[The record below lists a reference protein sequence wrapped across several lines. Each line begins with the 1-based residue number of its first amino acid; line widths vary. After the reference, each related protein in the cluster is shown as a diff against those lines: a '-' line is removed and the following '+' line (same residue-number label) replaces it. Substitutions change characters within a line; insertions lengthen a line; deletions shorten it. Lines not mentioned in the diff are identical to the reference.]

1 MLKELSTAN
10 CAIYA
15 LDTMELSFALRS
27 DAVTRGTYTLQQ
39 MTSATGGKYFG
50 NISSYEK
57 HNEKIQDLTGCYYVL
72 GYYVDDNWDGAYH
85 KIKVEVA
92 RPDLEVHAQK
102 GYFNPKPFKEYNS
115 VATMLHLVDLALSE
129 EPLFQTPVRFP
140 LDGVPGSAG
149 AKGDVC
155 LAAKIPAEKI
165 RAVLTGRPE

>member
-1 MLKELSTAN
+1 
-10 CAIYA
+10 
-15 LDTMELSFALRS
+15 MELSFALRS
-27 DAVTRGTYTLQQ
+27 DAAQEVPTLQQ

-57 HNEKIQDLTGCYYVL
+57 HIEKIQDLTGCYYIL

-92 RPDLEVHAQK
+92 RPELEVHAQK

-115 VATMLHLVDLALSE
+115 VEKMLHLVDLALSE

-140 LDGVPGSAG
+140 LDVVPCSAG
-149 AKGDVC
+149 AKGNLC
-155 LAAKIPAEKI
+155 LAAKIH
-165 RAVLTGRPE
+165 LQFL